1 MTVRF
6 RWFAAG
12 AALPVLVAAS
22 GCVHHSE
29 AGRNNTEMNLAGAA
43 VSPESRS
50 ARDSAR
56 TLRART
62 AHVII
67 VSIDGLRPDAIAK
80 YHAATLE
87 RLSRDGRFALQ
98 ARTIVPSTTM
108 PSHASMLTGVN
119 PSRHRV
125 LWNDDDRTHAALR
138 VPTIFGIAK
147 HEGLSTAAF
156 YSKSKFSQLI
166 PRNAFDTAAAP
177 SQSEGIWSG
186 ESTVTRAVEHLRGH
200 APGLLFVHLG
210 EPDYAG
216 HARGWMT
223 DEYAGAVLSADA
235 ALGRLLAG
243 ADSTF
248 GPSAYTVIVTSDH
261 GGHARTHG
269 TPSADDLLIP
279 WVAWGAGV
287 QPGAPLRGAIRTMDT
302 AATALWLL
310 GIDVPRDWSGR
321 AVTSAFVVR

>member
-1 MTVRF
+1 VTLPLRS
-6 RWFAAG
+6 FAAG
-12 AALPVLVAAS
+12 AALAVVAASS
-22 GCVHHSE
+22 GCVHPSE
-29 AGRNNTEMNLAGAA
+29 AGRNNGEIDLAGAPA
-43 VSPESRS
+43 SPESRA
-50 ARDSAR
+50 ARDAAR
-56 TLRART
+56 AHRALT
-62 AHVII
+62 GHVII

-80 YHAATLE
+80 YHASTLE
-87 RLSRDGRFALQ
+87 RLSRDGRYALQ

-119 PSRHRV
+119 PSRHHV
-125 LWNDDDRTHAALR
+125 LWNDDERTHDAMR
-138 VPTIFGIAK
+138 VPTIFGIVK

-166 PRNAFDTAAAP
+166 PRNALDIAAAP
-177 SQSEGIWSG
+177 TQSEGIWLS
-186 ESTVTRAVEHLRGH
+186 ESTVARAIEHLRNH

-223 DEYAGAVLSADA
+223 DEYASAVLSADA

-243 ADSTF
+243 ADSAL

-269 TPSADDLLIP
+269 TRSADDLLIP

-287 QPGAPLRGAIRTMDT
+287 QPGAPLNESIRTMDT

-310 GIDVPRDWSGR
+310 GIEVPRDWSGR
-321 AVTSAFVVR
+321 AVTSAFVAR

>member
-1 MTVRF
+1 M
-6 RWFAAG
+6 
-12 AALPVLVAAS
+12 
-22 GCVHHSE
+22 HHAE
-29 AGRNNTEMNLAGAA
+29 TGRNTAEIDLAGAA
-43 VSPESRS
+43 SRPESRA

-56 TLRART
+56 VLRART
-62 AHVII
+62 GHVII

-87 RLSRDGRFALQ
+87 RLSRDGRYALQ
-98 ARTIVPSTTM
+98 ARTILPSTTM

-125 LWNDDDRTHAALR
+125 LWNDDERAHAAMS

-147 HEGLSTAAF
+147 DEGLSTAAF
-156 YSKSKFSQLI
+156 YSKSKFSQLV
-166 PRNAFDTAAAP
+166 PRNALDISAAP
-177 SQSEGIWSG
+177 SPAEGVWLS
-186 ESTVTRAVEHLRGH
+186 ESTVARAIEHLRSH

-243 ADSTF
+243 ADSAL
-248 GPSAYTVIVTSDH
+248 GASAYTVIVTSDH

-279 WVAWGAGV
+279 WLAWGAGV
-287 QPGAPLRGAIRTMDT
+287 QPGAPLKESIRTMDT

-310 GIDVPRDWSGR
+310 GIEVPRDWSGR